1 MLCDELLCSYK
12 SASEKYLQ
20 KVVYVTI
27 DPLIIVINPWIRM
40 KHHWDKTSLLK
51 AVLSMITSVDTI
63 LKGINDS
70 LTRNDEISETVNEIT
85 DTDFNDMLHNNV
97 EYLRIT

>member
-1 MLCDELLCSYK
+1 
-12 SASEKYLQ
+12 
-20 KVVYVTI
+20 
-27 DPLIIVINPWIRM
+27 M
-40 KHHWDKTSLLK
+40 KHQSGKTSLLK

-85 DTDFNDMLHNNV
+85 YTNFNDMLHNNF

>member
-1 MLCDELLCSYK
+1 
-12 SASEKYLQ
+12 
-20 KVVYVTI
+20 
-27 DPLIIVINPWIRM
+27 
-40 KHHWDKTSLLK
+40 
-51 AVLSMITSVDTI
+51 MITSVDTI

-85 DTDFNDMLHNNV
+85 YTNFNDMLHNNF

>member
-1 MLCDELLCSYK
+1 MVRDELLCSYK

-40 KHHWDKTSLLK
+40 KHNSDKTSLLK
-51 AVLSMITSVDTI
+51 SVLSMIRSVDTI

-85 DTDFNDMLHNNV
+85 DTIFNDMLHNNV

>member
-1 MLCDELLCSYK
+1 M
-12 SASEKYLQ
+12 A
-20 KVVYVTI
+20 YVTI

-40 KHHWDKTSLLK
+40 KHQSDKTSLLK

-85 DTDFNDMLHNNV
+85 YTNFNDMLHNNF

>member
-1 MLCDELLCSYK
+1 
-12 SASEKYLQ
+12 
-20 KVVYVTI
+20 
-27 DPLIIVINPWIRM
+27 M
-40 KHHWDKTSLLK
+40 KHQSDKTSLLK

-85 DTDFNDMLHNNV
+85 YTNFNDMLHNNF